1 MAFPIERIMNV
12 LNFFFL
18 ALALLAVYYYAY
30 RLQMELRRSEFLK
43 KEAQKYQD
51 LVNATTEGVLQFNE
65 KGHFTLL
72 NRSGAKCLGYED
84 PMEVLNDSLTV
95 YYFLVNP
102 DKKEQ
107 LCRIM
112 KKNGELKN
120 HIVPIKKKNGEV
132 IYVSLSLYIRHED
145 GNPILYE
152 GIFHDVTRQV
162 ALEEELWNY
171 STRLEKF
178 VQEKT
183 HEILELERQRFHL
196 EKMAAIGQTAA
207 TLVHEIRSPMSSIK
221 MALALFSKKK
231 EIFLEKERRVVDLAE
246 KECQRIETMLKE
258 ILDFARPQEVH
269 LMPQDIHIVIDQAIE
284 RVKPILQQ
292 KNIQLQK
299 HWDPRMPLVL
309 VDVERFLQV
318 MINLLQN
325 AIDAVMPEKGE
336 IQIRTQHLEKQGICQ
351 IEVIDNG
358 IGISQENLPKV
369 FQPFFS
375 KKPGG
380 TGLGLSVVQ
389 KIIEAHKGRTQ
400 IESTFGEGTLVRVQ
414 LPVESPK
421 LHLSE
426 NGF

>member
-65 KGHFTLL
+65 KGYFTLL

-84 PMEVLNDSLTV
+84 PMEVLNDSLTA

-132 IYVSLSLYIRHED
+132 IYVSLSLHARHED
-145 GNPILYE
+145 GNSILYE
-152 GIFHDVTRQV
+152 GIFHDVTPQV

-183 HEILELERQRFHL
+183 HEILELERQQFHL

-309 VDVERFLQV
+309 VDVKRFLQV

-336 IQIRTQHLEKQGICQ
+336 IQIRTQYLEKQGICQ

-421 LHLSE
+421 LHLE
-426 NGF
+426 